1 MSHIQASITR
11 IQNVENLHII
21 TFESANTSLSMMSLE
36 LNSNINIGT
45 QVLLTTKATAVAIA
59 KENSKDLSF
68 CNQLPSKI
76 LSIEIGELLCSLEL
90 SFGSFIIE
98 SIITTTALQRMQLEV
113 GMDVIAL
120 IKSSDLFIEEIL

>member
-36 LNSNINIGT
+36 LHPKINIGT
-45 QVLLTTKATAVAIA
+45 QVLLTSKATSVGIA
-59 KENSKDLSF
+59 KQSSQELSF
-68 CNQLPSKI
+68 CNQLPTKI

>member
-36 LNSNINIGT
+36 LHPKINIGT
-45 QVLLTTKATAVAIA
+45 QVLLTSKATSVGIA
-59 KENSKDLSF
+59 KQSSQELSF
-68 CNQLPSKI
+68 CNQLRTKI

-120 IKSSDLFIEEIL
+120 IKSSDLFIEEIF